1 MIDENTLNREFEVL
15 NPNKVWCTDITE
27 IAYPGIK
34 EKVYI
39 SSYLDLY
46 DRSGISLS
54 VSQKNHIELTNES
67 LMNAIKASL
76 YIL

>member
-1 MIDENTLNREFEVL
+1 MAENTINREFEVL
-15 NPNKVWCTDITE
+15 NPNKVWCIDTTE

-34 EKVYI
+34 EKAYI

-46 DRSGISLS
+46 DRGVIGLS
-54 VSQKNHIELTNES
+54 VSKKNDTALTNES